1 MADNDLLN
9 TMDARVWAAE
19 FMRITEGVADE
30 SIMLGWFA
38 SALMC
43 GWDHHYWQTDQYKQK
58 MAKLIDPPA
67 ERLGGNSND

>member
-30 SIMLGWFA
+30 SIMLAWFA
-38 SALMC
+38 NALMC
-43 GWDHHYWQTDQYKQK
+43 GWDHHYWQTDEYKQK
-58 MAKLIDPPA
+58 MAKFWEATADEA
-67 ERLGGNSND
+67 EGVEP